1 MWIIY
6 AGERCEVIKLKNVN
20 FKYGFGKKKE
30 DNLSDISLHIKAG
43 ECVIITG
50 ESGCGKTTLTRVL
63 NGLCPNYFE
72 GTISGTYI
80 LNGESVFS
88 SDEGKP
94 IDIDSDYEKSLDDI
108 GLLAG
113 NVFQDPRSQFF
124 SINTTDEI
132 VLAMENRNF
141 TRERMK
147 GRLKEI
153 DDLMG
158 IEKLLDQNLFKLSS
172 GEKQK
177 VAIAAACSVEPK
189 VLIMDEPSANL
200 DNEGTVQLRELL
212 KKLKTKG
219 YTIVISEHRM
229 GYLKEFADRMVV
241 MSAGRIEKI
250 FEAGEYNRLS
260 DDEMI
265 KMGLRVLS
273 EIPEFVPTG
282 RKTGNSPV
290 LIVDNI
296 RFKHGEKEILNS
308 FSANFYRGEITAITG
323 RNGVGKTTLCR
334 IIAGELRGQKGSV
347 RIFGETISARKRIR
361 DCFFVGQD
369 ADYQI
374 FTPTVLQEVTLNTGL
389 NGNEKEVEDILK
401 LFDLWEYRRRHPAS
415 LSGGQKQRVILVAA
429 LLRNNPILILDEPTS
444 GLDGRHM
451 RIIAEYLKS
460 AARNGTCIL
469 VITHD
474 REFINIVADKVLNI
488 EV

>member
-1 MWIIY
+1 MI
-6 AGERCEVIKLKNVN
+6 ELKNVN
-20 FKYGFGKKKE
+20 FKYGSEKKK
-30 DNLSDISLHIKAG
+30 DYNLSDISLHIKAG
-43 ECVIITG
+43 ECVVVTG
-50 ESGCGKTTLTRVL
+50 ESGCGKTTLTRVI

-72 GTISGTYI
+72 GAISGTYI
-80 LNGESVFS
+80 LDGEQVFS

-94 IDIDSDYEKSLDDI
+94 IDIYEDYEKTLDDI
-108 GLLAG
+108 GMLAG

-124 SINTTDEI
+124 SVNTTDEI

-141 TRERMK
+141 TRERMNE
-147 GRLKEI
+147 RLKDMDE
-153 DDLMG
+153 LMG
-158 IEKLLDQNLFKLSS
+158 IGKLLDQNLFKLSS

-200 DNEGTVQLRELL
+200 DKEGTAQLGCLL

-219 YTIVISEHRM
+219 YTIVISEHRL
-229 GYLKEFADRMVV
+229 GYLKELADLMIV
-241 MSAGRIEKI
+241 MRAGQIEKI
-250 FEAGEYNRLS
+250 FEASDYNRLS
-260 DDEMI
+260 DDDMI

-282 RKTGNSPV
+282 RKRGDTPI
-290 LIVDNI
+290 LMVDNI
-296 RFKHGEKEILNS
+296 RFKLGRKEILND

-334 IIAGELRGQKGSV
+334 IIAGELNQQRGSV
-347 RIFGETISARKRIR
+347 RIFGASIPAKKRIA

-374 FTPTVLQEVTLNTGL
+374 FTPTVLQEVTLNTGF
-389 NGNEKEVEDILK
+389 GGDEKEVEDILK
-401 LFDLWEYRRRHPAS
+401 RFDLWEYRKRHPAS
-415 LSGGQKQRVILVAA
+415 LSGGQKQRVILAA
-429 LLRNNPILILDEPTS
+429 GLLRNNPILILDEPTS

-451 RIIAEYLKS
+451 RVIAEYLRN
-460 AARNGTCIL
+460 AAENGICIL

-488 EV
+488 DNII

>member
-1 MWIIY
+1 MI
-6 AGERCEVIKLKNVN
+6 ELKNVS
-20 FKYGFGKKKE
+20 FKYGSDKKR
-30 DNLSDISLHIKAG
+30 DYNLSDISLRIKAG
-43 ECVIITG
+43 ECVVVTG

-72 GTISGTYI
+72 GTISGAYI
-80 LNGESVFS
+80 LNGETVFS

-94 IDIDSDYEKSLDDI
+94 IDIDEDYEKSLDDI
-108 GLLAG
+108 GMLAG

-141 TRERMK
+141 TRERMNE
-147 GRLKEI
+147 RLKEI

-158 IEKLLDQNLFKLSS
+158 IEKLLDKNLFKLSS

-200 DNEGTVQLRELL
+200 DTEGTVQLRELL

-229 GYLKEFADRMVV
+229 GYLKELADRMIV
-241 MSAGRIEKI
+241 MRAGRIEKI
-250 FEAGEYNRLS
+250 FEAGDYNRLS

-282 RKTGNSPV
+282 RKIGDSPV

-296 RFKHGEKEILNS
+296 RFKRGKKEILNS
-308 FSANFYRGEITAITG
+308 FSASFYRGEITAITG
-323 RNGVGKTTLCR
+323 ENGVGKTTLCR
-334 IIAGELRGQKGSV
+334 IIAGELRQQKGSV
-347 RIFGETISARKRIR
+347 RIFGETIQAGKRIR

-374 FTPTVLQEVTLNTGL
+374 FTPTVLQEVTLNTDLDGD
-389 NGNEKEVEDILK
+389 EKEVEDILNR
-401 LFDLWEYRRRHPAS
+401 FDLWEYRRRHPAS
-415 LSGGQKQRVILVAA
+415 LSGGQKQRVILAAA

-451 RIIAEYLKS
+451 RVIAEYLRNV
-460 AARNGTCIL
+460 AVNGTCIL

-474 REFINIVADKVLNI
+474 REFINIVADKVLNMK
-488 EV
+488 